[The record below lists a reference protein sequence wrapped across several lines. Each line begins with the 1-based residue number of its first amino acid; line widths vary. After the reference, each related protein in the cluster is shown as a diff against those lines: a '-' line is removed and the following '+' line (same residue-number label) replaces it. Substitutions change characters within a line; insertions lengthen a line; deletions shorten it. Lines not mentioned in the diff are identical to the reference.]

1 MEKGD
6 EKMMTVKDVMDF
18 LQISRSS
25 VYRLIKKKAFPT
37 YKVEGNTRF
46 KREDIEEYLNKQK
59 Q

>member
-25 VYRLIKKKAFPT
+25 VYRLIKKKAFPA
-37 YKVEGNTRF
+37 YKIEGNTRF
-46 KREDIEEYLNKQK
+46 KRGDIEEYLNKQK

>member
-25 VYRLIKKKAFPT
+25 VYRLIEKKAFPV

-46 KREDIEEYLNKQK
+46 KRDDIEEYLGQRKQ
-59 Q
+59 